1 MGNHDNIDELLAKHF
16 AHERLTAAQQAKIDQ
31 WREAYPEESQ
41 RLQRLLDTPI
51 FSDTAFEVDTEKA
64 WARIEPQLKE
74 HTLKVNLFHK
84 KAWLYSA
91 AAAIAVVLVTALLYL
106 SHETD
111 TQTVRYADITQTEN
125 VLLPD
130 GSEVTLYPHA
140 TLAFRYADDGIARQV
155 ELTGKAFF
163 QVKNRDNAPFKIS
176 TSSITVEVLGTSFLV
191 DAVHDS
197 KSGVFVKSGRVKVS
211 TSHNNVILEANEK
224 VEVTDGQMTLG
235 LIEDPD
241 SFFGNGESVLVFKN
255 SPIATVVQ
263 EVERQTGVKIELDK
277 GLEKNRVTSKI
288 NVHEKESIAAELAFL
303 CGCRCDTL
311 EKGRLY
317 KLYYDE

>member
-1 MGNHDNIDELLAKHF
+1 MGNQDNIDELLAKYF

-31 WREAYPEESQ
+31 WRAAYPEESQ

-74 HTLKVNLFHK
+74 HTLKINLFHK
-84 KAWLYSA
+84 KAWFYSA
-91 AAAIAVVLVTALLYL
+91 AAAIALVLVAALLYL

-130 GSEVTLYPHA
+130 GSEVTLYPHS

-163 QVKNRDNAPFKIS
+163 HVKNRDNAPFKIS
-176 TSSITVEVLGTSFLV
+176 TPSITVEVLGTSFLV
-191 DAVHDS
+191 DAAHDS
-197 KSGVFVKSGRVKVS
+197 KSGVFVESGRVKVS

-235 LIEDPD
+235 LIDDPA
-241 SFFGNGESVLVFKN
+241 SFFGEGDSILVFKN

-263 EVERQTGVKIELDK
+263 EVERQTGVKIELGK

-288 NVHEKESIAAELAFL
+288 NASEKESIAAELAFL
-303 CGCRCDTL
+303 CGCRCDTV
-311 EKGRLY
+311 EKGRHY
-317 KLYYDE
+317 KLYYE